1 MSLFDFLTIPIF
13 DTGSLH
19 TMFDLPGERSPKHR
33 DTSQDDD
40 PGVTEDRV
48 TRAYRPGEERRG
60 ERGAECTSEALGELS
75 ETVSRTES
83 AGIRSTVPD
92 QDHTHSGN
100 KDSQQECLS
109 RSEKGG

>member
-1 MSLFDFLTIPIF
+1 MSLFNFLAIPIF
-13 DTGSLH
+13 DTASLH
-19 TMFDLPGERSPKHR
+19 AMFDLPGECSPEHR

-92 QDHTHSGN
+92 QDHTHSSN
-100 KDSQQECLS
+100 RISQQGCLS
-109 RSEKGG
+109 WSQKGR

>member
-1 MSLFDFLTIPIF
+1 MSLFNFLSIPIF
-13 DTGSLH
+13 DTASLH
-19 TMFDLPGERSPKHR
+19 AMFDLPGERSPEHR

-92 QDHTHSGN
+92 QDHTHSSN
-100 KDSQQECLS
+100 RVSQQECLS
-109 RSEKGG
+109 